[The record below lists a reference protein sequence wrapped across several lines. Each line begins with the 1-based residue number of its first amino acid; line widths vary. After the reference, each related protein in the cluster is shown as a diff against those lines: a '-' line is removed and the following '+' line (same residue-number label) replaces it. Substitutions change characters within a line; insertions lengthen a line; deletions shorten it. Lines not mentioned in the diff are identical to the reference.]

1 VAVQPLVVLPGW
13 WVEQGKG
20 NFNVK
25 AMNAAYLAGFL
36 RREDEKLE
44 AGQARRIIAASLIF
58 LAAPKSDEGWRIW
71 PFFQRQ
77 KRPCQSA
84 GVRYNE
90 RMKTLTITEG
100 RGRLGYWLK
109 KAAQGEDVGFVVEGK
124 IVALRPV
131 EVVSTDYAL
140 QEYGLTPEE
149 MAAAEKRIG
158 AELKAAR
165 KRGELTPFTGSK
177 DDFR

>member
-1 VAVQPLVVLPGW
+1 MLATLP
-13 WVEQGKG
+13 
-20 NFNVK
+20 
-25 AMNAAYLAGFL
+25 
-36 RREDEKLE
+36 
-44 AGQARRIIAASLIF
+44 
-58 LAAPKSDEGWRIW
+58 
-71 PFFQRQ
+71 
-77 KRPCQSA
+77 
-84 GVRYNE
+84 GVRYYE

-109 KAAQGEDVGFVVEGK
+109 KATQGEDIGFVVDGK

-140 QEYGLTPEE
+140 QEYGLTPKE
-149 MAAAEKRIG
+149 MEAAEKRIQ

-165 KRGELTPFTGSK
+165 KHGELTPFTGNK